1 MAPRPKAPTTPAKPL
16 ETSDSLLELGRG
28 LLLEQLAADD
38 DVPPAAAE
46 SPPGGGVAG
55 GAAGAEVEL
64 ALADLIRDGNGEIV
78 LYNDSGF
85 RTLALTTEATVVA
98 SGASGQHVTEAGLNV
113 AGFRF
118 VTFDDGTTLYYQEGL
133 DLVTLPA
140 EHA

>member
-1 MAPRPKAPTTPAKPL
+1 MAPRPKAPTTSAKPL
-16 ETSDSLLELGRG
+16 ETSDALLELGRG
-28 LLLEQLAADD
+28 MLEQLAAD

-46 SPPGGGVAG
+46 ARGQGVAG
-55 GAAGAEVEL
+55 GGAGAEVEL

-85 RTLALTTEATVVA
+85 RTLAITTGATVVA
-98 SGASGQHVTEAGLNV
+98 SGASGQHVTEAGENV

-133 DLVTLPA
+133 DLLTLP
-140 EHA
+140 EPHA

>member
-1 MAPRPKAPTTPAKPL
+1 MAPRPKAPTTSAKPL
-16 ETSDSLLELGRG
+16 ETSDALLELGRG

-38 DVPPAAAE
+38 DVPPAVAE
-46 SPPGGGVAG
+46 SPPGGGL
-55 GAAGAEVEL
+55 AGAEAEL

-78 LYNDSGF
+78 LFNDSGF
-85 RTLALTTEATVVA
+85 RTLAITTGATVVA